1 MGDEGERP
9 EEWSVIESDTD
20 ETCAVCKEPLHAWQA
35 VGRIHGQVLHAKC
48 YIRLPARRAA

>member
-20 ETCAVCKEPLHAWQA
+20 ETCAVCEEPLHAWQA
-35 VGRIHGQVLHAKC
+35 VGRVHGQVLHAKC
-48 YIRLPARRAA
+48 YRGSPARRAA